1 MCCRRYNKD
10 KMTDTFRALFLLS
23 FFVIAVSCEH
33 RTIDR
38 DDIVLAE
45 VGNHV
50 LLLSDVRNNVPAEV
64 YSADSIRVIMNYQQ
78 NWVNRKLKVMEARRL
93 RLDQNKEVQH
103 RIRQATESILVDAF
117 NEAVYLDMK
126 SEPVTQSEAQSYYES
141 NKDKFI
147 LAERHIRYRHI
158 MAASLTDAQNARNA
172 LLRGRSWTSV
182 AEQYSINPQKAIRT
196 SRQYYP
202 ASTAAMHFEEMNTF
216 LQVIGVTEISPIR
229 RIGDHYHFVQ
239 LVDSRDAGDHPQVD
253 WVLGQITEW
262 LMLDRRRKH
271 LRSMEQS
278 LFLKAQANNELRIY
292 DVNIP
297 EQQIEILQDSL

>member
-1 MCCRRYNKD
+1 
-10 KMTDTFRALFLLS
+10 MTDTFRALFLLS
-23 FFVIAVSCEH
+23 LFLFTVSCEH
-33 RTIDR
+33 RAIDG

-50 LLLSDVRNNVPAEV
+50 LLLSDVRNSVPDEV
-64 YSADSIRVIMNYQQ
+64 YAADSLRVILNYQK

-93 RLDQNKEVQH
+93 RLDQNREVQ
-103 RIRQATESILVDAF
+103 RRVRQATESILVDAF

-126 SEPVTQSEAQSYYES
+126 DEPVTQSEAQSYYES

-158 MAASLTDAQNARNA
+158 IAASLTDAQNARNA

-182 AEQYSINPQKAIRT
+182 AEQYSVNPQKAIRT
-196 SRQYYP
+196 SRQFFP
-202 ASTAAMHFEEMNTF
+202 ASTAAMYFEEMNTF
-216 LQVIGVTEISPIR
+216 LQLIGVTEISPIR
-229 RIGDHYHFVQ
+229 RIGDQYHFVQ
-239 LVDSRDAGDHPQVD
+239 LIDSREAGEHPQVD
-253 WVLGQITEW
+253 WVIGQITEW
-262 LMLDRRRKH
+262 LMLDRRKKH

-292 DVNIP
+292 DVTIP
-297 EQQIEILQDSL
+297 EQQIEIVQDSL